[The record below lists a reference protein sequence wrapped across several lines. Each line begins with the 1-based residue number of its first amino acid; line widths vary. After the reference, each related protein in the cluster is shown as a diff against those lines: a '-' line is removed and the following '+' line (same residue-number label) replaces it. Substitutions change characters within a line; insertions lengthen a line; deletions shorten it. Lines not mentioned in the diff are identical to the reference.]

1 MKIKQ
6 IRNATLKIQYAGKT
20 ILVDPMLSKKGEL
33 PVFGPPTVPFH
44 PTSENLENNPLVE
57 LPIPAEEVLEGVDAA
72 IVTHMHIDHWDPAAV
87 ELIDEELP
95 LYSQN
100 EEEAEKLREQG
111 FQKVYVLGNQ
121 TSFGEISL
129 TYVEAHHAS
138 NDEMLAISGHA
149 CGVIFEHKDEPT
161 TYLLGDTVWY
171 ENVENTLQKYQPQ
184 VAIIN
189 AGNNQFKE
197 SGPLIM
203 GAEGVHEVHKTLP
216 SAKLFAT
223 HMEAVNH
230 AFLTRQELADYAEK
244 HGFSHQLI
252 IPADGEEIVY

>member
-57 LPIPAEEVLEGVDAA
+57 LPIPAEEVLEGVDAV

-100 EEEAEKLREQG
+100 
-111 FQKVYVLGNQ
+111 
-121 TSFGEISL
+121 
-129 TYVEAHHAS
+129 
-138 NDEMLAISGHA
+138 
-149 CGVIFEHKDEPT
+149 
-161 TYLLGDTVWY
+161 
-171 ENVENTLQKYQPQ
+171 
-184 VAIIN
+184 
-189 AGNNQFKE
+189 
-197 SGPLIM
+197 
-203 GAEGVHEVHKTLP
+203 
-216 SAKLFAT
+216 
-223 HMEAVNH
+223 
-230 AFLTRQELADYAEK
+230 
-244 HGFSHQLI
+244 
-252 IPADGEEIVY
+252 